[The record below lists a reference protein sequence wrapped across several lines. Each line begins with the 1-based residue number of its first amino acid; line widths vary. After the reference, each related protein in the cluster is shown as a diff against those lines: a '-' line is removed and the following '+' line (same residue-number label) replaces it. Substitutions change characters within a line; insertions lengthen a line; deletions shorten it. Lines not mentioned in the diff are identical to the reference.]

1 MKITYPMISK
11 VLPLVYDD
19 SLSYYEVVC
28 KVKEKL
34 NEVIDLDNAQ
44 SEAINE
50 LGESSAER
58 YNQFEQRIL
67 NDLASMKAELEDEIA
82 SGDNDVMEQLS
93 GLIASLSDE
102 VDGMSDS
109 VADAVATAHAASD
122 EVTALSETVSG
133 FDSRIQTVEANL
145 SDVETDVDGVKDDVS
160 DIESRVTSV
169 EDTVSGHT
177 SDIASLDERVDDLED
192 AMQGLVFADVDSQL
206 SGSSTN
212 PVENQVIT
220 GALEQLDE
228 KVDELTIRD
237 LTDVDLTG
245 ASAGQVLGI
254 DNNGDIVPVNQSGG
268 STINVVDN
276 LNSQSTTDALSANQ
290 GRILAEAGQDLAYS
304 VSNLNSFEQQQYQTN
319 AEIMYGEYYGGDI
332 DINLDQNGNIS
343 SIVEQGDVSGSDYQ
357 CEITT
362 TFGTDSQTGDEL
374 ITTAFVWTRQGNRT
388 DTRIIRIHEDTA
400 NNKIEI
406 TETWSYT

>member
-1 MKITYPMISK
+1 MISK

-67 NDLASMKAELEDEIA
+67 HDLASMKAELEEDIA

-102 VDGMSDS
+102 VDAMSED
-109 VADAVATAHAASD
+109 VADAVASASAASE
-122 EVTALSETVSG
+122 EVSALSQTVGG

-145 SDVETDVDGVKDDVS
+145 SDVESDVDDVKDDVTAL
-160 DIESRVTSV
+160 DSRVTSV
-169 EDTVSGHT
+169 EGAVSGHT
-177 SDIASLDERVDDLED
+177 SDIASLDGRVDDLED

-276 LNSQSTTDALSANQ
+276 LNSQSATDALSANQ
-290 GRILAEAGQDLAYS
+290 GRVLNEAI
-304 VSNLNSFEQQQYQTN
+304 TN
-319 AEIMYGEYYGGDI
+319 ADQFLYNLISNNQTRIDEAYVDNIKTIIGDVDDGNA
-332 DINLDQNGNIS
+332 DINIDSQTGEVT
-343 SIVEQGDVSGSDYQ
+343 SIVQEFRDGGYDTQ
-357 CEITT
+357 CDITT
-362 TFGTDSQTGDEL
+362 TFSTDAQTGDDL
-374 ITTAFVWTRQGNRT
+374 ITTVFDWIHQSGS
-388 DTRIIRIHEDTA
+388 DTRVIRIHED
-400 NNKIEI
+400 NVNHKIEI

>member
-1 MKITYPMISK
+1 MISK

-44 SEAINE
+44 SDAINE
-50 LGESSAER
+50 LGEASAER

-67 NDLASMKAELEDEIA
+67 RDLASMKAELEEDIA

-102 VDGMSDS
+102 VDGLSDG

-145 SDVETDVDGVKDDVS
+145 SDVESDVDDVKDDVTAL
-160 DIESRVTSV
+160 DNRVTSV
-169 EDTVSGHT
+169 EGTVSGHT
-177 SDIASLDERVDDLED
+177 SDIASLDGRVDDLED

-290 GRILAEAGQDLAYS
+290 GRVLANAGTQLRSDMNQLNIGLNTLNSNIQIHEIFQRYDLADKIT
-304 VSNLNSFEQQQYQTN
+304 NIGTN
-319 AEIMYGEYYGGDI
+319 AQTGAT
-332 DINLDQNGNIS
+332 Q
-343 SIVEQGDVSGSDYQ
+343 IVETYSDGVA
-357 CEITT
+357 TT
-362 TFGTDSQTGDEL
+362 DFTVDSQTGTRT
-374 ITTAFVWTRQGNRT
+374 ITTSIVMNSGDYDYTKTVVINSAGTQ
-388 DTRIIRIHEDTA
+388 
-400 NNKIEI
+400 I
-406 TETWSYT
+406 TESYSVVPK

>member
-44 SEAINE
+44 SDAINE
-50 LGESSAER
+50 LGEASAER

-67 NDLASMKAELEDEIA
+67 RDLASMKAELEEDIA

-102 VDGMSDS
+102 VDGLSDG

-145 SDVETDVDGVKDDVS
+145 SDVESDVDDVKDDVTAL
-160 DIESRVTSV
+160 DNRVTSV
-169 EDTVSGHT
+169 EGTVSGHT
-177 SDIASLDERVDDLED
+177 SDIASLDGRVDDLED

-290 GRILAEAGQDLAYS
+290 GRVLANAGTQLRSDMNQLNIGLNTLNSNIQIHEIFQRYDLADKIT
-304 VSNLNSFEQQQYQTN
+304 NIGTN
-319 AEIMYGEYYGGDI
+319 AQTGAT
-332 DINLDQNGNIS
+332 Q
-343 SIVEQGDVSGSDYQ
+343 IVETYSDGVA
-357 CEITT
+357 TT
-362 TFGTDSQTGDEL
+362 DFTVDSQTGTRT
-374 ITTAFVWTRQGNRT
+374 ITTSIVMNSGDYDYTKTVVINSAGTQ
-388 DTRIIRIHEDTA
+388 
-400 NNKIEI
+400 I
-406 TETWSYT
+406 TESYSVVPK